1 MKIMKNKFIVVYS
14 VIASLFILFSVSFFA
29 MSLYR
34 EFSLGESRTN
44 TNFIRMVSRIK
55 TASYQNDM
63 YSDNFTAK
71 LVQAIGNFD
80 DIAFIDIKIDG
91 GSVLVFPDSKIRP
104 SPSNLTMQY
113 TERTTIRDASLEID
127 TVMYLLRPTSIH
139 RYARISFLMI
149 LIVTIITLIL
159 IFYIQMK
166 DSGDFQSAAE
176 VYDDSYPAGDEI
188 AAENP
193 AEESAADDEPEAA
206 HSVPADSTD
215 AEENPQESDD
225 GGTIRWTQA
234 DEQQEAAS
242 FDDATSV
249 PDSPAKTEPIVLQSD
264 EEKPAAIESEP
275 NGLFSPV
282 TGLGWE
288 SYLMTRLENEVNRA
302 AASEMDIALF
312 VIQIPGSK
320 RESETI
326 KKTCGYLAVQ
336 FQFKDLLFEYKDDC
350 IVAMKINMSLD
361 EGLNFADKLH
371 ADITDIIEA
380 DGLQCF
386 IGLSTRS
393 IRIVAADRLLT
404 EAEQALEHAKENH
417 ENVIAFR
424 ADSEKYRQYLEEN
437 R

>member
-1 MKIMKNKFIVVYS
+1 MKVMKNKFIVVYS

-104 SPSNLTMQY
+104 NPSNLTMQY
-113 TERTTIRDASLEID
+113 TERTTIHDASLEID

-188 AAENP
+188 AT
-193 AEESAADDEPEAA
+193 EESAADDEPEAA
-206 HSVPADSTD
+206 QSVLADSSD

-234 DEQQEAAS
+234 DETAS
-242 FDDATSV
+242 FDDAHSV

-371 ADITDIIEA
+371 ADITGIIEA